1 VSIRLSIRERIKD
14 HTGTHSSNIA
24 FSTLLALVCLHPTS
38 ASSQV
43 HQIVPAKLPQ
53 NAAVQH
59 VYNDLLPIDQYART
73 YEAIWRYPVPKRD
86 MVTHFTQALH
96 TLQKAQQQDPDN
108 AELRLF
114 TGLVAHLSYN
124 LGIDEAYDAALELL
138 QPTTKEDFRTSWF
151 YGIHQ
156 CQAVDPVVGMQ
167 QFLKV
172 EASTPTLP
180 GAFWQDY
187 ANCAT
192 TTNMPIHAIRAY
204 DTAKKTADAP
214 PLDEQTEQSA
224 RKRSK
229 PGDPAASYPAKL
241 VWSSDQVPGATH
253 YTSNVCGVS
262 FTIRQN
268 SHVTPSDVAKGT
280 CTVSIDTEP
289 YPSRYGPSSG
299 SILMITQTARP
310 NETFEAFT
318 QRILDAF
325 SKGILKDSRSAS
337 PTVLTGVQCPVA
349 TCVSYEII
357 SNKQY
362 QAEGGAHLL
371 AVFFQSEQPAYPGL
385 KFETPQPRPSPQA
398 FFRPED
404 VPQRFPG
411 TLYHF
416 IALDANQDIYTR
428 SRADFDQFLKS
439 LAVDSK

>member
-1 VSIRLSIRERIKD
+1 VRVRK
-14 HTGTHSSNIA
+14 HSSKVVI
-24 FSTLLALVCLHPTS
+24 FLVTALGCLCAPI

-43 HQIVPAKLPQ
+43 SQINPTKLPQ
-53 NAAVQH
+53 TPAVQH
-59 VYNDLLPIDQYART
+59 AYTDLLPIDQYART

-86 MVTHFTQALH
+86 VVTHFSTALH
-96 TLQKAQQQDPDN
+96 ALQKAQQQDPDN

-124 LGIDEAYDAALELL
+124 LGIDEAYDSALELL
-138 QPTTKEDFRTSWF
+138 QATNKEDFRTFWF
-151 YGIHQ
+151 YGIHE

-192 TTNMPIHAIRAY
+192 TTSMPVHAIRAY
-204 DTAKKTADAP
+204 DNAKKTTDAP
-214 PLDEQTEQSA
+214 PLDEQIEQAA

-229 PGDPAASYPAKL
+229 PGDPSASYPAKL
-241 VWSSDQVPGATH
+241 VWSSVQLDGSTQ

-262 FTIRQN
+262 FSIRQN
-268 SHVTPSDVAKGT
+268 SHVTLADVAKGT
-280 CTVSIDTEP
+280 CSLTIDTEP

-299 SILMITQTARP
+299 SILLLSQTARP

-325 SKGILKDSRSAS
+325 SKGLLRDPRNAS
-337 PTVLTGVQCPVA
+337 PTPLTGTECPVA
-349 TCVSYEII
+349 NCISYEII
-357 SNKQY
+357 TNKQY

-416 IALDANQDIYTR
+416 IALDANQDIYPR
-428 SRADFDQFLKS
+428 SRADFDALMKT